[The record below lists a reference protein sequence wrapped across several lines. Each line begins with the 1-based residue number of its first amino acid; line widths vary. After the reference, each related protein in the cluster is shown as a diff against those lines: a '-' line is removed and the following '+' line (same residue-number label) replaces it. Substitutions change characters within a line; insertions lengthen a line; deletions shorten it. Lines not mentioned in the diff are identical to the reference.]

1 MSSSPSPTF
10 IAHLACPRCAGPL
23 ALAPPQTP
31 AGALDCAGCA
41 RSYPLMGAIPC
52 LMDDPPLW
60 RALWQAR
67 ASEFLASAEGLV
79 ATWSAE
85 AERPDVRPRTRARLE
100 QVAAATEGQRRCVAD
115 FFARLGA
122 GTPQLIPTRPEPGD
136 SPVLHCYENLFRD
149 WVWGRA
155 EAERTLGLVARLAP
169 GPFGRLAVYGAGAG
183 RLAVDVHQALQPSVT
198 LALDTNPLPLLVA
211 AELVQ
216 GESIELPEF
225 PVAPHSEA
233 EVVVWQTL
241 RCPVEVRDGFGF
253 VFADA
258 RQPPF
263 APASLDTVLTSW
275 FIDVV
280 DADLEETA
288 ASIRRV
294 LREGGVWLNLGPL
307 RFKRDLPRQY
317 TIEEIWEIVGD
328 QGFEL
333 LSRERADVP
342 YFDSPV
348 SGSRRTETVFGFA
361 ARRTAGPAGSVRD
374 ASPAAAHIR
383 SHVPEWITDPRLPI
397 PVRPSLMALGRKSMF
412 TAGAISLVD
421 GQRSLLDV
429 ASEIG
434 RATGVDPAALLD
446 QLRAFFGMLPPE

>member
-1 MSSSPSPTF
+1 
-10 IAHLACPRCAGPL
+10 
-23 ALAPPQTP
+23 
-31 AGALDCAGCA
+31 
-41 RSYPLMGAIPC
+41 
-52 LMDDPPLW
+52 MDDPPLW

-67 ASEFLASAEGLV
+67 ASEFLASTEGLV

-122 GTPQLIPTRPEPGD
+122 PAQQLIPTRPEPGD

-149 WVWGRA
+149 WVWGRV
-155 EAERTLGLVARLAP
+155 EAERTLELVARLAP
-169 GPFGRLAVYGAGAG
+169 DPQLGRLAVYGAGAG

-211 AELVQ
+211 AELVH

-241 RCPVEVRDGFGF
+241 RCPVEPRDGFGF

-263 APASLDTVLTSW
+263 APSSLDTVLTSW

-280 DADLEETA
+280 DADLEAIA
-288 ASIRRV
+288 ASIGRV

-307 RFKRDLPRQY
+307 RFKRDLARQY

-333 LSRERADVP
+333 VSRERADVP

-361 ARRTAGPAGSVRD
+361 ARRTAAAGGSLQDGSPAVAGS
-374 ASPAAAHIR
+374 R
-383 SHVPEWITDPRLPI
+383 SQVPEWITDPRRPI

-429 ASEIG
+429 ASEIA

>member
-1 MSSSPSPTF
+1 V
-10 IAHLACPRCAGPL
+10 
-23 ALAPPQTP
+23 
-31 AGALDCAGCA
+31 
-41 RSYPLMGAIPC
+41 
-52 LMDDPPLW
+52 DDPPLW

-67 ASEFLASAEGLV
+67 ASEFLAHTEGLV
-79 ATWSAE
+79 AAWSAE
-85 AERPDVRPRTRARLE
+85 ADRAEVRPRTRARLE
-100 QVAAATEGQRRCVAD
+100 QVTAATEGQRRCVAD

-122 GTPQLIPTRPEPGD
+122 DATQLIPTRPEPGD

-149 WVWGRA
+149 WVWGSA
-155 EAERTLGLVARLAP
+155 EAERALELVARLAP
-169 GPFGRLAVYGAGAG
+169 GPLGRLAVYGAGAG
-183 RLAVDVHQALQPSVT
+183 RLAFDVHQALQPSVT

-216 GESIELPEF
+216 GETIELPEF
-225 PVAPHSEA
+225 PVAPHSET

-241 RCPVEVRDGFGF
+241 SSSSSSRRPAEVRDGFGF

-294 LREGGVWLNLGPL
+294 LRQGGVWLNLGPL
-307 RFKRDLPRQY
+307 RFKRDLPHQY
-317 TIEEIWEIVGD
+317 AIEEIWEIVGD

-333 LSRERADVP
+333 VSRERADVP

-361 ARRTAGPAGSVRD
+361 ARRTDGPAESQRD
-374 ASPAAAHIR
+374 GSPAAAR
-383 SHVPEWITDPRLPI
+383 SRSQVPEWITDPRRPI

-434 RATGVDPAALLD
+434 RATGVDPGALLD